1 MRPYFLG
8 HDGIPRRWRC
18 AFCRFA
24 KSNALY
30 EIVGT
35 EIAAVV
41 IGQTQPDQALKNM
54 QKQATRL
61 MTKGGYY

>member
-1 MRPYFLG
+1 MESLPVAMRFLP
-8 HDGIPRRWRC
+8 IPE
-18 AFCRFA
+18 F
-24 KSNALY
+24 NALY

-35 EIAAVV
+35 EIAAVA

-61 MTKGGYY
+61 MTKGGYYKN